1 MFALKKADRPVWGAE
16 RLSASGGCGR
26 STTKALNIHLF

>member
-26 STTKALNIHLF
+26 SATKALNIHLF